1 MHNSKNNKM
10 TIAELPDLS
19 DQRAVHQLELSLHGY
34 EHQRGVKTLSKCLKQ
49 IRRHMHFV
57 KRYQRKAQLIVD
69 VVNGGKTLE
78 QYAGD
83 HRRSVKTT
91 ARKFYSSLTLPMVQ
105 WHCRMLGLK
114 VADYDGDIERMLDA
128 MVQKHVAKVEALEQ
142 SPDGEDT
149 Q

>member
-1 MHNSKNNKM
+1 MQSAKEKRL

-19 DQRAVHQLELSLHGY
+19 DQKAVHQLELSLHGY

-49 IRRHMHFV
+49 IRRHIDFV

-91 ARKFYSSLTLPMVQ
+91 ARKFYSSLTPPMAQ
-105 WHCRMLGLK
+105 WHCRMLGLE
-114 VADYDGDIERMLDA
+114 VADYGGDTEKMLDA
-128 MVQKHVAKVEALEQ
+128 MVQQHVERVETLAQ
-142 SPDGEDT
+142 SPECEDT